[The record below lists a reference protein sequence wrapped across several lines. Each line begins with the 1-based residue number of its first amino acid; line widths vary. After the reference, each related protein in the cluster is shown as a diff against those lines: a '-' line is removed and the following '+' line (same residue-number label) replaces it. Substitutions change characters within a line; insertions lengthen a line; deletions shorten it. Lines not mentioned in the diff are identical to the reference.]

1 MYVCVC
7 RAVTDRQIL
16 QAARAGAKNLKDLR
30 RELGVATECGQCAS
44 CARQCLREAHAEP
57 SSNGLMPISF
67 A

>member
-16 QAARAGAKNLKDLR
+16 QAARAGASSLKDLR
-30 RELGVATECGQCAS
+30 RELGVGMECGQCAS
-44 CARQCLREAHAEP
+44 CARQCLREAHQEN
-57 SSNGLMPISF
+57 NGAMPISF

>member
-30 RELGVATECGQCAS
+30 RELGVAAECGQCAS

-57 SSNGLMPISF
+57 NANGLMPISF